1 MVGKKMNKSLWIGIL
16 IVLILIPL
24 VLWLRHS
31 YFDKEW
37 HFNEE
42 WSFEIS
48 KETFIT
54 DYDKYDL
61 PYLKLYDKVFNYLA
75 MYKYDIEEIIKSS
88 EKLRSLKTDKPLE
101 ILDAGTGVGKHYKF
115 LTDKSRKVVGV
126 DISEKALH
134 LARLRNPGGE
144 FIQGNLENE
153 ELFKPNRFN
162 IIISLLDSMY
172 HCTSKKSLEMLIS
185 NYFFWLK
192 PGGVCAIHIFKNNKL
207 DPGPREF
214 TQYYFD
220 KKNRRH
226 ALTYFDNFEHD
237 ALWRNTNKDDD
248 IYEYIE
254 EYRLKNGNKMRKVHR
269 LCLPSEKEVLT
280 IFQRQ
285 GFKLFDIIP
294 LKKVYVLDHDIYMFK
309 KPLNIFKGSIV
320 SRENN
325 SKTR

>member
-1 MVGKKMNKSLWIGIL
+1 MSGRKINKSLWIGIL
-16 IVLILIPL
+16 IVIILIPI
-24 VLWLRHS
+24 VLWLRNS
-31 YFDKEW
+31 YFD
-37 HFNEE
+37 EE
-42 WSFEIS
+42 LNFELN

-75 MYKYDIEEIIKSS
+75 MYKYDVEEIISASNK
-88 EKLRSLKTDKPLE
+88 LKTIKKDVPLE

-115 LTDKSRKVVGV
+115 LADRSKKVVGV

-134 LARLRNPGGE
+134 LAKIRNPTGD
-144 FIQGNLENE
+144 FIQGNLEMS
-153 ELFKPNRFN
+153 ELFKPNRFD
-162 IIISLLDSMY
+162 IIVSLLDSMY
-172 HCTSKKSLEMLIS
+172 HCSSKKSLELLVS

-192 PGGVCAIHIFKNNKL
+192 PGGMCAIHVFKNGRL

-226 ALTYFDNFEHD
+226 ALTYFDTFEHD
-237 ALWRNTNKDDD
+237 ALWRKTDDEGD

-254 EYRLKNGNKMRKVHR
+254 EYRLKNGKKMRKVHR
-269 LCLPSEKEVLT
+269 LCLPNEKEVLS
-280 IFQRQ
+280 IFKRV
-285 GFKLFDIIP
+285 GFELFDVIP

-309 KPLNIFKGSIV
+309 KPMNVFRGALVDRNQDFEKKV
-320 SRENN
+320 E
-325 SKTR
+325 